1 MSDNVD
7 VRDNPARTR
16 YEITVDGD
24 LAGFA
29 VYFLED
35 QRIVFIHTEVAIA
48 YEGRGLGSRLARDTL
63 DDVRGRGLRVV
74 PACPFFARFIR
85 THPEYQDL
93 TRPAESRRAVLGG
106 DEADQR

>member
-1 MSDNVD
+1 MSDTIAVH
-7 VRDNPARTR
+7 DNPAQHR

-29 VYFLED
+29 VYYLEK
-35 QRIVFIHTEVAIA
+35 QRIVIIHTEVAVA
-48 YEGRGLGSRLARDTL
+48 YEGQGLGSRLARDTL

-74 PACPFFARFIR
+74 PACPFFARYIK

-93 TRPAESRRAVLGG
+93 TRAREAERAVLGEH
-106 DEADQR
+106 DE